1 MNNTLKWGVISL
13 AAAQAAQKNVSLG
26 DQVLAILAA
35 AQAAQKAVVI
45 AELYDVALA
54 AAQAAQKWIN
64 HAMVW
69 SFTLA
74 AAQAHQLLVA
84 AKPEG
89 PLTAGS
95 FHSKISAML
104 VIELLG
110 QQLLENRPELA
121 GAISDSAKATLPWLI
136 QSLARGASS
145 ILGHQ
150 TGSMSNVIHPGSM
163 SANIKWHTEWHTT
176 KI

>member
-1 MNNTLKWGVISL
+1 
-13 AAAQAAQKNVSLG
+13 
-26 DQVLAILAA
+26 
-35 AQAAQKAVVI
+35 
-45 AELYDVALA
+45 
-54 AAQAAQKWIN
+54 
-64 HAMVW
+64 
-69 SFTLA
+69 
-74 AAQAHQLLVA
+74 LLVA